1 MDMTQCKKG
10 DILLLRNGGIAT
22 YVTFD
27 NHGNLLYPHIINL
40 YPHIIN
46 HNGISLSVTHNGGV
60 YTDSK
65 NSRDVVDFY
74 TEESKPDGIKEKSYV
89 SYITVCTSA
98 SNVPMQNKVK
108 VIGTFKEIMES
119 VSTLHRTVS
128 RDIGIP
134 VKSFEIQTRSPQ
146 KDVINIEL
154 TLFI

>member
-1 MDMTQCKKG
+1 MDMTKCKKG

-27 NHGNLLYPHIINL
+27 NHGNLLYPHIIN
-40 YPHIIN
+40 HK
-46 HNGISLSVTHNGGV
+46 GRSRTVTNGGLEV
-60 YTDSK
+60 CSEW
-65 NSRDVVDFY
+65 NSQDVVDFY
-74 TEESKPDGIKEKSYV
+74 TEKSKPDGIKEKSYV
-89 SYITVCTSA
+89 SYITVCTSN
-98 SNVPMQNKVK
+98 STVPMQNKVK

>member
-1 MDMTQCKKG
+1 MDMTKCKKG

-27 NHGNLLYPHIINL
+27 NRGNLL

-46 HNGISLSVTHNGGV
+46 HNGISLSVTHNGVV

-65 NSRDVVDFY
+65 NSRDVVSFY
-74 TEESKPDGIKEKSYV
+74 AEKEPNDIKEKSYV

-128 RDIGIP
+128 RDIEPIK

>member
-1 MDMTQCKKG
+1 MDMTKCKKG

-27 NHGNLLYPHIINL
+27 NHGNLLYPHIIN
-40 YPHIIN
+40 
-46 HNGISLSVTHNGGV
+46 HNGISRTVTPNGELYIDV
-60 YTDSK
+60 K
-65 NSRDVVDFY
+65 NSKDVVDFY

-98 SNVPMQNKVK
+98 STVPMQNKVK

-146 KDVINIEL
+146 KEVINIEL
-154 TLFI
+154 TLFV

>member
-1 MDMTQCKKG
+1 MDMTKCKKG

-27 NHGNLLYPHIINL
+27 NRGNLL

-46 HNGISLSVTHNGGV
+46 HNGISRTVTNGGLEIC
-60 YTDSK
+60 SEW
-65 NSRDVVDFY
+65 NQQDVVDFY

-128 RDIGIP
+128 RDIEPIK

>member
-1 MDMTQCKKG
+1 MDMTKCKKG
-10 DILLLRNGGIAT
+10 DTLLLRNGDVAT

-27 NHGNLLYPHIINL
+27 NRGNLLYPHIIN
-40 YPHIIN
+40 HK
-46 HNGISLSVTHNGGV
+46 GRSRTVTNCGLEV
-60 YTDSK
+60 CSEW
-65 NSRDVVDFY
+65 NSQDVVDFY
-74 TEESKPDGIKEKSYV
+74 TEKSKPDGIKEKSYV

-128 RDIGIP
+128 RDIEPIK

-154 TLFI
+154 TLFV